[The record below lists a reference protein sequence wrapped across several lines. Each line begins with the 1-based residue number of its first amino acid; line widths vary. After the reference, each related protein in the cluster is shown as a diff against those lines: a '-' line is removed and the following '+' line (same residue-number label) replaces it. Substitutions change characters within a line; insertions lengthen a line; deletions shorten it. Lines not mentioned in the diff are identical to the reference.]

1 MVITMQNGLLVFLVK
16 FTVFHSFS
24 WQQYFENR
32 VKALAAQKAAGMNPY
47 PHKFFTSMQI
57 TEYIEKYGGLNNG
70 DHLEDVQ
77 VSLAGR

>member
-1 MVITMQNGLLVFLVK
+1 LFVVFVK
-16 FTVFHSFS
+16 FIVPHSFS

-32 VKALAAQKAAGMNPY
+32 VKALAAQKAAGINPY
-47 PHKFFTSMQI
+47 PHKFFVSMQI